1 MVFPM
6 ALLKIAA
13 HWLRSGS
20 REAKK
25 LKSYTQLLHRTSSFR
40 SLQVLSLCPSVAKC
54 SLEGRESPSIAC
66 DFQSTLLTTR
76 SFFPFFM
83 LLAFE
88 GGGLLR
94 ALLLLLSYP
103 IFLVLGHNH
112 HVLSLRIMT
121 FISFCGLRKKDVDL
135 VARAVLPKFFLENL
149 DARAY
154 QVWASCKGKKVV
166 VTGAPRVMVEW
177 FLKDYL
183 GANEVAGAEMKV
195 VGAGAWCFFTG
206 LIDGGLG
213 VASKHK
219 VIRDIFSEA
228 KPDIGLVSFGNPHDH
243 IFLSNCKQTYL
254 VNKEKSDR
262 ATLPRE
268 KYPKP
273 LIFHD
278 GRLAF
283 LPTPASVLALFLWL
297 PFGLF
302 LFFIR
307 AAIGH
312 LLPYKLAKVIVP
324 LTGLRLRID
333 GLPLPTTHSNQKGVL
348 YVCNHRTLLDPLFVG
363 TAINRPLTAVTYSLS
378 PISELLSPIKTAR
391 LSRDRKLD
399 AAKITKLLN
408 EGDLVVC
415 PEGTTCREPYL
426 LRFSALFAELSD
438 NMVPVA
444 IDTNVDMFYGTTAS
458 GFKFLDPVFFLMN
471 PMPEYVLRFLGPV
484 PAEMTCAA
492 GRTAMEVA
500 NGIQKKLADA
510 LGFECTSLTRKDK
523 YLMLAGNEGIVE
535 QRKSRR
541 S

>member
-1 MVFPM
+1 M
-6 ALLKIAA
+6 ALLKIAT

-25 LKSYTQLLHRTSSFR
+25 LKSYTQLLHKTSSFR
-40 SLQVLSLCPSVAKC
+40 SLQVISLCPSVAKC

-103 IFLVLGHNH
+103 ILLVLGHHH

-121 FISFCGLRKKDVDL
+121 FISFCCLRKKDVDL
-135 VARAVLPKFFLENL
+135 VAKAVLPKFFLENL

-183 GANEVAGAEMKV
+183 GANEVAGAEMQV
-195 VGAGAWCFFTG
+195 VGSGAWCFFTG

-219 VIRDIFSEA
+219 VIRDIFGEA
-228 KPDIGLVSFGNPHDH
+228 KPDIGLVSFGIRMIISFSPTASVVNAAN
-243 IFLSNCKQTYL
+243 ILSKQRQQQQ
-254 VNKEKSDR
+254 SH
-262 ATLPRE
+262 PSRE

-283 LPTPASVLALFLWL
+283 LPTPASMLAIFLWL
-297 PFGLF
+297 PFGLY

-312 LLPYKLAKVIVP
+312 LLPFKLAKVIAP
-324 LTGLRLRID
+324 LTGLRLRVE
-333 GLPLPTTHSNQKGVL
+333 GLPLPTTHRNQKGVL

-363 TAINRPLTAVTYSLS
+363 IAVNRPLTAVTYSLS

-408 EGDLVVC
+408 EGDLVV
-415 PEGTTCREPYL
+415 Y
-426 LRFSALFAELSD
+426 

-444 IDTNVDMFYGTTAS
+444 MDTNVGMFYGTTAS

-471 PMPEYVLRFLGPV
+471 PKPEYVLRFLGPV
-484 PAEMTCAA
+484 PPEMTCAA

-500 NGIQKKLADA
+500 NGIQKQLADA